1 MSVTYVPLE
10 VRQSV
15 ANRARHR
22 CEYCHTQEVIVGM
35 PLEIE
40 HIIPEIARGS
50 SDETNLCLACSRCN
64 RYKGRQTHAVD
75 AETADYVPLFHPR
88 QQQWEEHFAWQQ
100 NGLYIIG
107 LTSTGRATIAALQ
120 MNNPFIVRS
129 RQVWIEAGWHP
140 PQDRPR

>member
-1 MSVTYVPLE
+1 MSETYVPLE

-40 HIIPEIARGS
+40 HIIPEIAGGS
-50 SDETNLCLACSRCN
+50 SDETNLCLACPRCN

-75 AETADYVPLFHPR
+75 AATADSVPLFHPR
-88 QQQWEEHFAWQQ
+88 QQQV
-100 NGLYIIG
+100 
-107 LTSTGRATIAALQ
+107 GRAFCLAAKWTVYCRLDV
-120 MNNPFIVRS
+120 NRS
-129 RQVWIEAGWHP
+129 GNYSGFADEQPIRGALVSSV
-140 PQDRPR
+140 D